1 MSLFEQQ
8 THSASAGRYRGDDAN
23 SRWVKPKK
31 NDGLTPHHSP
41 QAISRSPTELG
52 HVGKAA
58 IIRDIAHAACLKSQ
72 LQILSTIDERDI
84 RATMLEFRVQRR
96 LTRRKGEC

>member
-1 MSLFEQQ
+1 
-8 THSASAGRYRGDDAN
+8 
-23 SRWVKPKK
+23 
-31 NDGLTPHHSP
+31 
-41 QAISRSPTELG
+41 
-52 HVGKAA
+52 
-58 IIRDIAHAACLKSQ
+58 LKSQ